1 MKSEFGANHLC
12 KLETSKSNWETEK
25 ERKKEEGAKK
35 KKIDT
40 DHKQFINVMSN
51 VINFKN
57 ETSKNSSNP
66 NVASRSVSTSR
77 KRLFGTSPTDKER
90 QGRAKK
96 IKMEASTSRQ
106 GRNNEMIEDNE
117 LLSLIPVAGS
127 QQLPTGE
134 ISENTTDGGGD
145 GMAGLG
151 RTNISNDLRSCV
163 IDVNT
168 NRGNNSSLDFL
179 IRVLNLEDAISRRNI
194 LTKMKKQIVPRN

>member
-1 MKSEFGANHLC
+1 M
-12 KLETSKSNWETEK
+12 
-25 ERKKEEGAKK
+25 
-35 KKIDT
+35 
-40 DHKQFINVMSN
+40 
-51 VINFKN
+51 
-57 ETSKNSSNP
+57 
-66 NVASRSVSTSR
+66 
-77 KRLFGTSPTDKER
+77 
-90 QGRAKK
+90 
-96 IKMEASTSRQ
+96 MEY
-106 GRNNEMIEDNE
+106 NK

-179 IRVLNLEDAISRRNI
+179 IGVLNLEDAISRRNI